1 VPAVGTRLK
10 AFDLDFEVKEA
21 DERRVLKVEITRR
34 ATPPES
40 MVPRSSSRIPVAS

>member
-1 VPAVGTRLK
+1 VPEVGVRLT

-34 ATPPES
+34 SPPAES
-40 MVPRSSSRIPVAS
+40 ILPRSSSRIPVAS